1 MSIEFSTQKHAKS
14 DSKSIKNVHD
24 TENTYFESSFDND
37 QKVNYFIPSKMEQP
51 SSEGNSQLKF
61 LLSDLLKNKFEL
73 SNKSENELSS
83 AINNKKLENLCDSS
97 SKKSYNL
104 DSIETIDNQAN
115 IIRIFQDIRADQMK
129 TKFSYDCDESNNYS
143 ADT

>member
-1 MSIEFSTQKHAKS
+1 M
-14 DSKSIKNVHD
+14 
-24 TENTYFESSFDND
+24 
-37 QKVNYFIPSKMEQP
+37 
-51 SSEGNSQLKF
+51 
-61 LLSDLLKNKFEL
+61 LSDLLKNKFAL

-83 AINNKKLENLCDSS
+83 AINNKKLDKFCDSS